1 MAQVIRALFDFRPDP
16 IQTPGALQFSQGDFL
31 HVVGREDDPEWYEAC
46 NPILGTRGL
55 VPVNHFEGIAKTVRN
70 SAAYGPVGRGQVIG
84 PGQHDSGFAEKGSDR
99 ESTTGST
106 AGTLRLSKSMGRS
119 TGAMVYGVVLYD
131 FKAERADELEARAGE
146 DLIVIAQSNKEWFVA
161 KPITRLGG
169 PGLIPVSFVEVRD
182 MATGKAVANANE
194 AVARAGV
201 PRVEEWKKMA
211 AEYKNSSIPLGRI
224 EPNMANNGVNGLQK
238 SMERLSVGSAVRQ
251 SQDMNGEYY
260 NSNNVGFAYNHPRKR
275 GS

>member
-1 MAQVIRALFDFRPDP
+1 MYQVIRALFDFHPDP
-16 IQTPGALQFSQGDFL
+16 IRVPGALKFTQGDFL
-31 HVVGREDDPEWYEAC
+31 HVVGREDDTEWYEAC

-70 SAAYGPVGRGQVIG
+70 SASYGPVGREQSFTGY
-84 PGQHDSGFAEKGSDR
+84 DSGYAEKGAERD
-99 ESTTGST
+99 STTSSANG
-106 AGTLRLSKSMGRS
+106 ALRLSKSMGRS
-119 TGAMVYGVVLYD
+119 NGAMVYGVVLYD
-131 FKAERADELEARAGE
+131 FKAERADELEAKAGE
-146 DLIVIAQSNKEWFVA
+146 NVIVIAQSNREWFVA

-182 MATGKAVANANE
+182 LSTGKAVSDANE

-224 EPNMANNGVNGLQK
+224 EPNFGNTLNGVQNG
-238 SMERLSVGSAVRQ
+238 MERMSVGSSTRQ
-251 SQDMNGEYY
+251 SQDMNGY
-260 NSNNVGFAYNHPRKR
+260 NGRVSPYSPYA
-275 GS
+275 